1 MRETMPAL
9 LIDAY
14 GANIAREMQTS
25 TSGGISRS
33 SNRAPKKGAKK
44 RLTETTAA
52 LGTASTP
59 EPSNTATPEPSNTAT
74 GAQTTTGGGG
84 VYEIHVTIG
93 RDDCHLLCLFIG
105 VFTLAVLFNS
115 NPNKRGPAAG

>member
-1 MRETMPAL
+1 MPAL
-9 LIDAY
+9 LTDAY
-14 GANIAREMQTS
+14 GDLIAREMQTTTTTS
-25 TSGGISRS
+25 SGGSISS
-33 SNRAPKKGAKK
+33 AHAVKKGLKK
-44 RLTETTAA
+44 RLTETPAA

-59 EPSNTATPEPSNTAT
+59 EPSNTTVATTRSTR
-74 GAQTTTGGGG
+74 AQTTGGG

-115 NPNKRGPAAG
+115 NPNKRGPTAG